1 MSFMFFDIVSV
12 VHFVTLKNDIKR
24 GIEREGGRE
33 RERIMVIKRVQKIAT
48 QS

>member
-1 MSFMFFDIVSV
+1 MSFVFFDILPV

-24 GIEREGGRE
+24 GIGRGRE